1 MKDMKDM
8 KDINIKIDNAEDIS
22 YLESINYDRN
32 IINVAL
38 TIGLKSIQMSQTTM
52 TGNSYIEPL
61 KQIIVEN
68 SIENHENINKINDML
83 CDLLNIKNNSSKK
96 GKLGESLAMNSLKKK
111 YPDWKIENT
120 TGTAHESDI
129 FAYNEYGKILYEIK
143 TYSSNVPSKE
153 IYKFKN
159 DMITTNSKYGIFISQ
174 TSGIVGKKLIDYEIV
189 NNSIAVYVSCAGLNG
204 HGIELGTE
212 FLLSLINSGYLE
224 RRHIVKND
232 NVQYVLNR
240 LNDKMFDLKENI
252 NNFSRIKMQIDEHR
266 ITMNQS
272 IDILYKHTL
281 QYETLANNTLIDIL
295 DIVKKSMPFDI
306 SLIESD
312 KSKNDFMN
320 NISPLNCNN
329 LSYFEKMCKDK
340 DFKICLSEDV
350 LYTIKDDI
358 VYCKIYVKDE
368 SIELYFNI
376 IDINIDLNMKYESIV
391 DNYIVIRIF
400 KDVFHD
406 NLWQIVESRL
416 DSYK

>member
-1 MKDMKDM
+1 M

-22 YLESINYDRN
+22 YLESINYDRD

-68 SIENHENINKINDML
+68 SIENHENIGKINDML
-83 CDLLNIKNNSSKK
+83 CDLLNIKNNSSRK

-120 TGTAHESDI
+120 TGTAHESDM
-129 FAYNEYGKILYEIK
+129 FAYSNEYGKILYEIK

-159 DMITTNSKYGIFISQ
+159 DMVTTNSKYGIFISQ
-174 TSGIVGKKLIDYEIV
+174 TSGIVGKKLIDYEII
-189 NNSIAVYVSCAGLNG
+189 NNSIIVYVSCSGLNG

-266 ITMNQS
+266 NTMNQS
-272 IDILYKHTL
+272 IDTLYKHTL
-281 QYETLANNTLIDIL
+281 QYETLANDTLTDIL

-306 SLIESD
+306 SLIEND
-312 KSKNDFMN
+312 KSKDDFMN
-320 NISPLNCNN
+320 NISALNCNN
-329 LSYFEKMCKDK
+329 LSYFEKMCEGK
-340 DFKICLSEDV
+340 DFKICLSNDI
-350 LYTIKDDI
+350 LYCIKNDT
-358 VYCKIYVKDE
+358 VYCKIYVKKE

-376 IDINIDLNMKYESIV
+376 IDMDINLNMKYEKID
-391 DNYIVIRIF
+391 DNCIVIKILEN
-400 KDVFHD
+400 VFND
-406 NLWQIVESRL
+406 NIWQIVESRL
-416 DSYK
+416 DSCK

>member
-1 MKDMKDM
+1 M

-22 YLESINYDRN
+22 YLESINYDRD

-68 SIENHENINKINDML
+68 SIENHENIGKINDML
-83 CDLLNIKNNSSKK
+83 CDLLNIKNNSSRK

-111 YPDWKIENT
+111 YPDWKIEDT
-120 TGTAHESDI
+120 TGTAHESDM
-129 FAYNEYGKILYEIK
+129 FAYSNEYGKILYEIK

-159 DMITTNSKYGIFISQ
+159 DMVTTNSKYGIFISQ

-266 ITMNQS
+266 NTMNQS
-272 IDILYKHTL
+272 IDTLYKHTL
-281 QYETLANNTLIDIL
+281 QYETLANDTLTDIL

-306 SLIESD
+306 SLIEND
-312 KSKNDFMN
+312 KSKDDFMN
-320 NISPLNCNN
+320 NISALNCNN
-329 LSYFEKMCKDK
+329 LSYFEKMCVGK
-340 DFKICLSEDV
+340 DFKICLSNDI
-350 LYTIKDDI
+350 LYCIKNDT
-358 VYCKIYVKDE
+358 VYCKIYVKKE

-376 IDINIDLNMKYESIV
+376 IDMDINLNMKYEKID
-391 DNYIVIRIF
+391 DNYIVIRILEN
-400 KDVFHD
+400 VFND
-406 NLWQIVESRL
+406 NVWQIVESRL

>member
-1 MKDMKDM
+1 M

-22 YLESINYDRN
+22 YLESINYDRD

-68 SIENHENINKINDML
+68 SIENHENIGKINDML
-83 CDLLNIKNNSSKK
+83 CDLLNIKNNSSRK

-120 TGTAHESDI
+120 TGTAHESDM
-129 FAYNEYGKILYEIK
+129 FAYSNEYGKILYEIK

-159 DMITTNSKYGIFISQ
+159 DMVTTNSKYGIFISQ

-266 ITMNQS
+266 NTMNQS
-272 IDILYKHTL
+272 IDTLYKHTL
-281 QYETLANNTLIDIL
+281 QYETLANDTLTDIL

-306 SLIESD
+306 SLIEND
-312 KSKNDFMN
+312 KSKDDFMN
-320 NISPLNCNN
+320 NISALNCNN
-329 LSYFEKMCKDK
+329 LSYFEKMCVDK
-340 DFKICLSEDV
+340 DFKICLSNDI
-350 LYTIKDDI
+350 LYCIKNDT
-358 VYCKIYVKDE
+358 VYCKIYVKKE

-376 IDINIDLNMKYESIV
+376 IDMDINLNMKYEKID
-391 DNYIVIRIF
+391 DNYIVIKILEN
-400 KDVFHD
+400 VFND
-406 NLWQIVESRL
+406 NVWQIVESRL

>member
-1 MKDMKDM
+1 
-8 KDINIKIDNAEDIS
+8 
-22 YLESINYDRN
+22 
-32 IINVAL
+32 
-38 TIGLKSIQMSQTTM
+38 
-52 TGNSYIEPL
+52 
-61 KQIIVEN
+61 
-68 SIENHENINKINDML
+68 
-83 CDLLNIKNNSSKK
+83 
-96 GKLGESLAMNSLKKK
+96 MNSLKKK

-120 TGTAHESDI
+120 TGTAHESDM
-129 FAYNEYGKILYEIK
+129 FAYSNEYGKILYEIK

-159 DMITTNSKYGIFISQ
+159 DMVTTNSKYGIFISQ

-266 ITMNQS
+266 NTMNQS
-272 IDILYKHTL
+272 IDTLHKHTL
-281 QYETLANNTLIDIL
+281 QYETLANDTLTDIL

-306 SLIESD
+306 SLIEND
-312 KSKNDFMN
+312 KSKDDFMN
-320 NISPLNCNN
+320 NISALNCNN
-329 LSYFEKMCKDK
+329 LSYFEKMCVGK
-340 DFKICLSEDV
+340 DFKICLSNDI
-350 LYTIKDDI
+350 LYCIKNDT
-358 VYCKIYVKDE
+358 VYCKIYVKKE

-376 IDINIDLNMKYESIV
+376 IDMDINLNMKYEKID
-391 DNYIVIRIF
+391 DNYIVIKILEN
-400 KDVFHD
+400 VFND
-406 NLWQIVESRL
+406 NVWQIVESRL

>member
-1 MKDMKDM
+1 M

-22 YLESINYDRN
+22 YLESINYDRD

-68 SIENHENINKINDML
+68 SIENHENIGKINDML
-83 CDLLNIKNNSSKK
+83 CDLLNIKNNSSRK

-120 TGTAHESDI
+120 TGTAHESDM
-129 FAYNEYGKILYEIK
+129 FAYSNEYGKILYEIK

-159 DMITTNSKYGIFISQ
+159 DMVTTNSKYGIFISQ

-189 NNSIAVYVSCAGLNG
+189 NNSIVVYVSCAGLNG

-266 ITMNQS
+266 NTMNQS
-272 IDILYKHTL
+272 IDTLHKHTL
-281 QYETLANNTLIDIL
+281 QYETLANDTLTDIL
-295 DIVKKSMPFDI
+295 DIVKKSIPFDI
-306 SLIESD
+306 SLIEND
-312 KSKNDFMN
+312 KSKDDFMN
-320 NISPLNCNN
+320 NISALNCNN
-329 LSYFEKMCKDK
+329 LSYFEKMCVGK
-340 DFKICLSEDV
+340 DFKICLSNDI
-350 LYTIKDDI
+350 LYCIKNDT
-358 VYCKIYVKDE
+358 VYCKIYVKKE

-376 IDINIDLNMKYESIV
+376 IDMDINLNMKYEKID
-391 DNYIVIRIF
+391 DNYIVIKILEN
-400 KDVFHD
+400 VFND
-406 NLWQIVESRL
+406 NVWQIVESRL

>member
-1 MKDMKDM
+1 M

-22 YLESINYDRN
+22 YLESINYDRD

-68 SIENHENINKINDML
+68 SIENHENIGKINDML
-83 CDLLNIKNNSSKK
+83 CDLLNIKNNSSRK

-111 YPDWKIENT
+111 YPDWKIEDT
-120 TGTAHESDI
+120 TGTAHESDM
-129 FAYNEYGKILYEIK
+129 FAYSNEYGKILYEIK

-159 DMITTNSKYGIFISQ
+159 DMVTTNSKYGIFISQ

-266 ITMNQS
+266 NTMNQS
-272 IDILYKHTL
+272 IDTLYKHTL
-281 QYETLANNTLIDIL
+281 QYETLANDTLTDIL

-306 SLIESD
+306 SLIEND
-312 KSKNDFMN
+312 KSKDDFMN
-320 NISPLNCNN
+320 NISALNCNN
-329 LSYFEKMCKDK
+329 LSYFEKMCVGK
-340 DFKICLSEDV
+340 DFKICLSNDI
-350 LYTIKDDI
+350 LYCIKNDT
-358 VYCKIYVKDE
+358 VYCKIYVKKE

-376 IDINIDLNMKYESIV
+376 IDMDINLNMKYEKID
-391 DNYIVIRIF
+391 DNCIVIKILEN
-400 KDVFHD
+400 VFND
-406 NLWQIVESRL
+406 NVWQIVESRL

>member
-1 MKDMKDM
+1 MKT
-8 KDINIKIDNAEDIS
+8 INISIDNAEDIS
-22 YLESINYDRN
+22 YLESINYDRD

-68 SIENHENINKINDML
+68 SIENHENIGKINDML
-83 CDLLNIKNNSSKK
+83 CDLLNIKNNSSRK

-120 TGTAHESDI
+120 TGTAHESDM
-129 FAYNEYGKILYEIK
+129 FAYSNEYGKILYEIK

-159 DMITTNSKYGIFISQ
+159 DMVATNSKYGIFISQ

-189 NNSIAVYVSCAGLNG
+189 HNSIAVYVSCAGLNG

-212 FLLSLINSGYLE
+212 FLLTLINSGYLE

-266 ITMNQS
+266 STMNQC
-272 IDILYKHTL
+272 IDTLYKHTL
-281 QYETLANNTLIDIL
+281 QYETLANDTLTDIL

-306 SLIESD
+306 SLIEND
-312 KSKNDFMN
+312 KLKDDFMN
-320 NISPLNCNN
+320 NISALNCNN
-329 LSYFEKMCKDK
+329 LSYFEKMCGGK
-340 DFKICLSEDV
+340 DFKICLSNDI
-350 LYTIKDDI
+350 LYCIKNDT
-358 VYCKIYVKDE
+358 VYCKIYVKKE

-376 IDINIDLNMKYESIV
+376 IDMDINLNMKYEKID
-391 DNYIVIRIF
+391 DNYIVIKIL
-400 KDVFHD
+400 DNVFND
-406 NLWQIVESRL
+406 NIWQIVESRL

>member
-1 MKDMKDM
+1 M

-22 YLESINYDRN
+22 YLESINYDRD

-68 SIENHENINKINDML
+68 SIENHENIGKINDML
-83 CDLLNIKNNSSKK
+83 CDLLNIKNNSSRK

-111 YPDWKIENT
+111 YPDWKIEDT
-120 TGTAHESDI
+120 TGTAHESDM
-129 FAYNEYGKILYEIK
+129 FAYSNEYGKILYEIK

-159 DMITTNSKYGIFISQ
+159 DMVTTNSKYGIFISQ

-266 ITMNQS
+266 NTMNQS
-272 IDILYKHTL
+272 IDTLYKHTL
-281 QYETLANNTLIDIL
+281 QYETLANDTLTDIL

-306 SLIESD
+306 SLIEND
-312 KSKNDFMN
+312 KSKDDFMN
-320 NISPLNCNN
+320 NISALNCNN
-329 LSYFEKMCKDK
+329 LSYFEKMCGGK
-340 DFKICLSEDV
+340 DFKICLSNDI
-350 LYTIKDDI
+350 LYCIKNDT
-358 VYCKIYVKDE
+358 VYCKIYVKKE

-376 IDINIDLNMKYESIV
+376 IDMDINLNMKYEKID
-391 DNYIVIRIF
+391 DNYIVIRILENIF
-400 KDVFHD
+400 ND
-406 NLWQIVESRL
+406 NVWQIVESRL

>member
-1 MKDMKDM
+1 M

-22 YLESINYDRN
+22 YLESINYDRD

-68 SIENHENINKINDML
+68 SIENHENIGKINDML
-83 CDLLNIKNNSSKK
+83 CDLLNIKNNSSRK

-111 YPDWKIENT
+111 YPDWKIEDT
-120 TGTAHESDI
+120 TGTAHESDM
-129 FAYNEYGKILYEIK
+129 FAYSNEYGKILYEIK

-159 DMITTNSKYGIFISQ
+159 DMVTTNSKYGIFISQ

-266 ITMNQS
+266 NTMNQS
-272 IDILYKHTL
+272 IDTLYKHTL
-281 QYETLANNTLIDIL
+281 QYETLANDTLTDIL

-306 SLIESD
+306 SLIEND
-312 KSKNDFMN
+312 KSKDDFMN
-320 NISPLNCNN
+320 NISALNCNN
-329 LSYFEKMCKDK
+329 LSYFEKMCVGK
-340 DFKICLSEDV
+340 DFKICLSNDI
-350 LYTIKDDI
+350 LYCIKNDT
-358 VYCKIYVKDE
+358 VYCKIYVKKE

-376 IDINIDLNMKYESIV
+376 IDMDINLNMKYEKID
-391 DNYIVIRIF
+391 DNYIVIKILEN
-400 KDVFHD
+400 VFND
-406 NLWQIVESRL
+406 NVWQIVESRL

>member
-1 MKDMKDM
+1 M

-22 YLESINYDRN
+22 YLESINYDRD

-68 SIENHENINKINDML
+68 SIENHENIGKINDML
-83 CDLLNIKNNSSKK
+83 CDLLNIKNNSSRK

-120 TGTAHESDI
+120 TGTAHESDM
-129 FAYNEYGKILYEIK
+129 FAYSNEYGKILYEIK

-159 DMITTNSKYGIFISQ
+159 DMVTTNSKYGIFISQ

-266 ITMNQS
+266 NTMNQS
-272 IDILYKHTL
+272 IDTLYKHTL
-281 QYETLANNTLIDIL
+281 QYETLANDTLTDIL

-306 SLIESD
+306 SLIEND
-312 KSKNDFMN
+312 KSKDDFMN
-320 NISPLNCNN
+320 NISALNCNN
-329 LSYFEKMCKDK
+329 LSYFEKMCVDK
-340 DFKICLSEDV
+340 DFKICLSNDI
-350 LYTIKDDI
+350 LYCIKNDT
-358 VYCKIYVKDE
+358 VYCKIYVKKE

-376 IDINIDLNMKYESIV
+376 IDMDINLNMKYEKID
-391 DNYIVIRIF
+391 DNCIVIKILEN
-400 KDVFHD
+400 VFND
-406 NLWQIVESRL
+406 NIWQIVESRL

>member
-1 MKDMKDM
+1 M
-8 KDINIKIDNAEDIS
+8 KDINIKIENLEDIS
-22 YLESINYDRN
+22 YLESINYDRD

-68 SIENHENINKINDML
+68 SIENSENIGKINDML
-83 CDLLNIKNNSSKK
+83 CDLLNIKNNSSRK

-120 TGTAHESDI
+120 TGTAHESDM
-129 FAYNEYGKILYEIK
+129 FAYSNEYGKILYEIK

-159 DMITTNSKYGIFISQ
+159 DMVATNCKYGIFISQ

-189 NNSIAVYVSCAGLNG
+189 HNSIAVYVSCAGLNG

-212 FLLSLINSGYLE
+212 FLLTLINSGYLE

-266 ITMNQS
+266 NTMNQS
-272 IDILYKHTL
+272 IDTLYKHTL
-281 QYETLANNTLIDIL
+281 QYETLANDTLTDIL

-306 SLIESD
+306 SLIEND
-312 KSKNDFMN
+312 KSKDDFMN
-320 NISPLNCNN
+320 NISALNCNN
-329 LSYFEKMCKDK
+329 LSYFEKMCVGK
-340 DFKICLSEDV
+340 DFKICLSNDI
-350 LYTIKDDI
+350 LYTIKNDT
-358 VYCKIYVKDE
+358 VYCKIYVKKE

-376 IDINIDLNMKYESIV
+376 IDMDINLNMKYEKI
-391 DNYIVIRIF
+391 DENCIVIKILEN
-400 KDVFHD
+400 VFND
-406 NLWQIVESRL
+406 NVWQIVESRL

>member
-1 MKDMKDM
+1 M

-22 YLESINYDRN
+22 YLESINYDRD

-68 SIENHENINKINDML
+68 SIENHENIGKINDML
-83 CDLLNIKNNSSKK
+83 CDLLNIKNNSSRK

-120 TGTAHESDI
+120 TGTAHESDM
-129 FAYNEYGKILYEIK
+129 FAYSNEYGKILYEIK

-159 DMITTNSKYGIFISQ
+159 DMVTTNSKYGIFISQ

-189 NNSIAVYVSCAGLNG
+189 NNSIVVYVSCAGLNG

-266 ITMNQS
+266 NTMNQS
-272 IDILYKHTL
+272 IDTLYKHTL
-281 QYETLANNTLIDIL
+281 QYETLANDTLTDIL

-306 SLIESD
+306 SLIEND
-312 KSKNDFMN
+312 KSKDDFMN
-320 NISPLNCNN
+320 NISALNCNN
-329 LSYFEKMCKDK
+329 LSYFEKMCVDK
-340 DFKICLSEDV
+340 DFKICLSNDI
-350 LYTIKDDI
+350 LYCIKNDT
-358 VYCKIYVKDE
+358 VYCKIYVKKDY
-368 SIELYFNI
+368 IELYFNI
-376 IDINIDLNMKYESIV
+376 IDMDINLNIKYEKID
-391 DNYIVIRIF
+391 DNCIVIKILEN
-400 KDVFHD
+400 VFND
-406 NLWQIVESRL
+406 NVWQIVESRL

>member
-1 MKDMKDM
+1 M

-22 YLESINYDRN
+22 YLESINYDRD

-68 SIENHENINKINDML
+68 SIENHENIGKINDML
-83 CDLLNIKNNSSKK
+83 CDLLNIKNNSSRK

-120 TGTAHESDI
+120 TGTAHESDM
-129 FAYNEYGKILYEIK
+129 FAYSNEYGKILYEIK

-159 DMITTNSKYGIFISQ
+159 DMVTTNSKYGIFISQ

-189 NNSIAVYVSCAGLNG
+189 NNSIVVYVSCAGLNG

-266 ITMNQS
+266 NTMNQS
-272 IDILYKHTL
+272 IDTLHKHTL
-281 QYETLANNTLIDIL
+281 QYETLANDTLTDIL

-306 SLIESD
+306 SLIEND
-312 KSKNDFMN
+312 KSKDDFMN
-320 NISPLNCNN
+320 NISALNCNN
-329 LSYFEKMCKDK
+329 LSYFEKMCVGK
-340 DFKICLSEDV
+340 DFKICLSNDI
-350 LYTIKDDI
+350 LYCIKNDT
-358 VYCKIYVKDE
+358 VYCKIYVKKE

-376 IDINIDLNMKYESIV
+376 IDMDINLNMKYEKID
-391 DNYIVIRIF
+391 DNYIVIKILEN
-400 KDVFHD
+400 VFND
-406 NLWQIVESRL
+406 NVWQIVESRL

>member
-1 MKDMKDM
+1 M

-22 YLESINYDRN
+22 YLESINYDRD

-68 SIENHENINKINDML
+68 SIENHENIGKINDML
-83 CDLLNIKNNSSKK
+83 CDLLNIKNNSSRK

-120 TGTAHESDI
+120 TGTAHESDM
-129 FAYNEYGKILYEIK
+129 FAYSNEYGKILYEIK

-159 DMITTNSKYGIFISQ
+159 DMVTTNSKYGIFISQ

-266 ITMNQS
+266 NTMNQS
-272 IDILYKHTL
+272 IDTLYKHTL
-281 QYETLANNTLIDIL
+281 QYETLANDTLTDIL

-306 SLIESD
+306 SLIEND
-312 KSKNDFMN
+312 KSKDDFMN
-320 NISPLNCNN
+320 NISALNCNN
-329 LSYFEKMCKDK
+329 LSYFEKMCVGK
-340 DFKICLSEDV
+340 DFKICLSNDI
-350 LYTIKDDI
+350 LYCIKNDT
-358 VYCKIYVKDE
+358 VYCKIYVKKE

-376 IDINIDLNMKYESIV
+376 IDMDINLNMKYEKID
-391 DNYIVIRIF
+391 DNYIVIRILEN
-400 KDVFHD
+400 VFND
-406 NLWQIVESRL
+406 NVWQVVESRL

>member
-1 MKDMKDM
+1 M

-22 YLESINYDRN
+22 YLESINYDRD

-68 SIENHENINKINDML
+68 SIENHENIGKINDML
-83 CDLLNIKNNSSKK
+83 CDLLNIKNNSSRK

-120 TGTAHESDI
+120 TGTAHESDM
-129 FAYNEYGKILYEIK
+129 FAYSNEYGKILYEIK

-159 DMITTNSKYGIFISQ
+159 DMVTTNSKYGIFISQ

-266 ITMNQS
+266 NTMNQS
-272 IDILYKHTL
+272 IDTLYKHTL
-281 QYETLANNTLIDIL
+281 QYETLANDTLTDIL

-306 SLIESD
+306 SLIEND
-312 KSKNDFMN
+312 KSKDDFMN
-320 NISPLNCNN
+320 NISALNCNN
-329 LSYFEKMCKDK
+329 LSYFEKMCVDK
-340 DFKICLSEDV
+340 DFKICLSNDI
-350 LYTIKDDI
+350 LYCIKNDT
-358 VYCKIYVKDE
+358 VYCKIYVKKE

-376 IDINIDLNMKYESIV
+376 IDMDINLNMKYEKI
-391 DNYIVIRIF
+391 DNNCIVIKILEN
-400 KDVFHD
+400 VFND
-406 NLWQIVESRL
+406 NVWQIVESRL

>member
-1 MKDMKDM
+1 M
-8 KDINIKIDNAEDIS
+8 KDINIKIENLEDIS
-22 YLESINYDRN
+22 YLESINYDRD

-68 SIENHENINKINDML
+68 SIENSENIGKINDML
-83 CDLLNIKNNSSKK
+83 CDLLNIKNNSSRK

-120 TGTAHESDI
+120 TGTAHESDM
-129 FAYNEYGKILYEIK
+129 FAYSNEYGKILYEIK

-159 DMITTNSKYGIFISQ
+159 DMITTNCKYGIFISQ

-266 ITMNQS
+266 NTMNQS
-272 IDILYKHTL
+272 IDTLYKHTL
-281 QYETLANNTLIDIL
+281 QYETLANDTLTDIL

-306 SLIESD
+306 SLIEND
-312 KSKNDFMN
+312 KSKDDFMN
-320 NISPLNCNN
+320 NISALNCNN
-329 LSYFEKMCKDK
+329 LSYFEKMCLGK
-340 DFKICLSEDV
+340 DFKICLSNDI
-350 LYTIKDDI
+350 LYTIKNDT
-358 VYCKIYVKDE
+358 VYCKIYVKKE

-376 IDINIDLNMKYESIV
+376 IDMDINLNMKYEKI
-391 DNYIVIRIF
+391 DENCIVIKILEN
-400 KDVFHD
+400 VFND
-406 NLWQIVESRL
+406 NVWQIVESRL

>member
-1 MKDMKDM
+1 M
-8 KDINIKIDNAEDIS
+8 KDINIKIENLEDIS
-22 YLESINYDRN
+22 YLESINYDRD

-68 SIENHENINKINDML
+68 SIENSENIGKINDML
-83 CDLLNIKNNSSKK
+83 CDLLNIKNNSSRK

-120 TGTAHESDI
+120 TGTAHESDM
-129 FAYNEYGKILYEIK
+129 FAYSNEYGKILYEIK

-159 DMITTNSKYGIFISQ
+159 DMVTTNSKYGIFISQ

-266 ITMNQS
+266 NTMNQS
-272 IDILYKHTL
+272 IDTLHKHTL
-281 QYETLANNTLIDIL
+281 QYETLANDTLTDIL

-306 SLIESD
+306 SLIEND
-312 KSKNDFMN
+312 KSKDDFMN
-320 NISPLNCNN
+320 NISALNCNN
-329 LSYFEKMCKDK
+329 LSYFEKMCVGK
-340 DFKICLSEDV
+340 DFKICLSNDI
-350 LYTIKDDI
+350 LYCIKNDT
-358 VYCKIYVKDE
+358 VYCKIYVKKE

-376 IDINIDLNMKYESIV
+376 IDMDINLNMKYEKID
-391 DNYIVIRIF
+391 DNYIVIKILEN
-400 KDVFHD
+400 VFND
-406 NLWQIVESRL
+406 NVWQIVESRL

>member
-1 MKDMKDM
+1 M

-22 YLESINYDRN
+22 YLESINYDRD

-68 SIENHENINKINDML
+68 SIENSENIGKINDML
-83 CDLLNIKNNSSKK
+83 CDLLNIKNNSSRK

-120 TGTAHESDI
+120 TGTAHESDM
-129 FAYNEYGKILYEIK
+129 FAYSNEYGKILYEIK

-159 DMITTNSKYGIFISQ
+159 DMVTTNSKYGIFISQ

-189 NNSIAVYVSCAGLNG
+189 NNSIVVYVSCAGLNG

-266 ITMNQS
+266 NTMNQS
-272 IDILYKHTL
+272 IDTLHKHTL
-281 QYETLANNTLIDIL
+281 QYETLANDTLTDIL
-295 DIVKKSMPFDI
+295 DIAKKSMPFDI
-306 SLIESD
+306 SLIEND
-312 KSKNDFMN
+312 KSKDDFMN
-320 NISPLNCNN
+320 NISALNYNN
-329 LSYFEKMCKDK
+329 LSYFEKMCVDK
-340 DFKICLSEDV
+340 DFKICLSNDI
-350 LYTIKDDI
+350 LYCIKNDT
-358 VYCKIYVKDE
+358 VYCKIYVKKD

-376 IDINIDLNMKYESIV
+376 IDMDINLNMKYEKID
-391 DNYIVIRIF
+391 DNYIVIKILEN
-400 KDVFHD
+400 VFND
-406 NLWQIVESRL
+406 NVWQIVESRL

>member
-1 MKDMKDM
+1 M

-22 YLESINYDRN
+22 YLESINYDRD

-68 SIENHENINKINDML
+68 SIENHENIGKINDML
-83 CDLLNIKNNSSKK
+83 CDLLNIKNNSSRK

-120 TGTAHESDI
+120 TGTAHESDM
-129 FAYNEYGKILYEIK
+129 FAYSNEYGKILYEIK

-159 DMITTNSKYGIFISQ
+159 DMVTTNSKYGIFISQ

-266 ITMNQS
+266 NTMNQS
-272 IDILYKHTL
+272 IDTLYKHTL
-281 QYETLANNTLIDIL
+281 QYETLANDTLTDIL

-306 SLIESD
+306 SLIEND
-312 KSKNDFMN
+312 KSKDDFMN
-320 NISPLNCNN
+320 NISALNCNN
-329 LSYFEKMCKDK
+329 LSYFEKMCVDK
-340 DFKICLSEDV
+340 DFKICLSNDI
-350 LYTIKDDI
+350 LYCIKNDT
-358 VYCKIYVKDE
+358 VYCKIYVKKE

-376 IDINIDLNMKYESIV
+376 IDMDINLNMKYEKID
-391 DNYIVIRIF
+391 DNYIVIRILEN
-400 KDVFHD
+400 VFND
-406 NLWQIVESRL
+406 NVWQIVESRL

>member
-1 MKDMKDM
+1 M

-22 YLESINYDRN
+22 YLESINYDRD

-68 SIENHENINKINDML
+68 SIENHENIGKINDML
-83 CDLLNIKNNSSKK
+83 CDLLNIKNNSSRK

-120 TGTAHESDI
+120 TGTAHESDM
-129 FAYNEYGKILYEIK
+129 FAYSNEYGKILYEIK

-159 DMITTNSKYGIFISQ
+159 DMVTTNSKYGIFISQ

-266 ITMNQS
+266 NTMNQS
-272 IDILYKHTL
+272 IDTLHKHTL
-281 QYETLANNTLIDIL
+281 QYETLANDTLTDIL

-306 SLIESD
+306 SLIEND
-312 KSKNDFMN
+312 KSKDDFMN
-320 NISPLNCNN
+320 NISALNCNN
-329 LSYFEKMCKDK
+329 LSYFEKMCVGK
-340 DFKICLSEDV
+340 DFKICLSNDI
-350 LYTIKDDI
+350 LYCIKNDT
-358 VYCKIYVKDE
+358 VYCKIYVKKE

-376 IDINIDLNMKYESIV
+376 IDMDINLNMKYEKID
-391 DNYIVIRIF
+391 DNYIVIKILEN
-400 KDVFHD
+400 VFND
-406 NLWQIVESRL
+406 NVWQIVESRL

>member
-1 MKDMKDM
+1 M
-8 KDINIKIDNAEDIS
+8 KDINIKIDNLEDIS
-22 YLESINYDRN
+22 YLESINYDRD

-68 SIENHENINKINDML
+68 SIENSENIGKINDML
-83 CDLLNIKNNSSKK
+83 CDLLNIKNNSSRK

-120 TGTAHESDI
+120 TGTAHESDM
-129 FAYNEYGKILYEIK
+129 FAYSNEYGKILYEIK

-159 DMITTNSKYGIFISQ
+159 DMVATNSKYGIFISQ

-189 NNSIAVYVSCAGLNG
+189 HNSIAVYVSCAGLNG

-212 FLLSLINSGYLE
+212 FLLTLINSGYLE

-252 NNFSRIKMQIDEHR
+252 NNFSRIKMQIDDHR
-266 ITMNQS
+266 NTMNQS
-272 IDILYKHTL
+272 IDTLYKHTL
-281 QYETLANNTLIDIL
+281 QYETLANDTLTDIL

-306 SLIESD
+306 SLIEND
-312 KSKNDFMN
+312 KSKDDFMN
-320 NISPLNCNN
+320 NISALNCNN
-329 LSYFEKMCKDK
+329 LSYFEKMCVGK
-340 DFKICLSEDV
+340 DFKICLSNDI
-350 LYTIKDDI
+350 LYTIKNDT
-358 VYCKIYVKDE
+358 VYCKIYVKKE

-376 IDINIDLNMKYESIV
+376 IDMDINLNMKYEKI
-391 DNYIVIRIF
+391 DENCIVIKILEN
-400 KDVFHD
+400 VFND
-406 NLWQIVESRL
+406 NVWQIVESRL

>member
-1 MKDMKDM
+1 M

-22 YLESINYDRN
+22 YLESINYDRD

-68 SIENHENINKINDML
+68 SIENHENIGKINDML
-83 CDLLNIKNNSSKK
+83 CDLLNIKNNSSRK

-129 FAYNEYGKILYEIK
+129 FAYSNEYGKILYEIK

-159 DMITTNSKYGIFISQ
+159 DMVTTNSKYGIFISQ

-189 NNSIAVYVSCAGLNG
+189 NNSIVVYVSCAGLNG

-266 ITMNQS
+266 NTMNQS
-272 IDILYKHTL
+272 IDTLYKHTL
-281 QYETLANNTLIDIL
+281 QYETLANDTLTDIL

-306 SLIESD
+306 SLIEND
-312 KSKNDFMN
+312 KSKDDFMN
-320 NISPLNCNN
+320 NISALNCNN
-329 LSYFEKMCKDK
+329 LSYFEKMCVDK
-340 DFKICLSEDV
+340 DFKICLSNDI
-350 LYTIKDDI
+350 LYCIKNDT
-358 VYCKIYVKDE
+358 VYCKIYVKKDY
-368 SIELYFNI
+368 IELYFNI
-376 IDINIDLNMKYESIV
+376 IDMDINLNIKYEKID
-391 DNYIVIRIF
+391 DNCIVIKILEN
-400 KDVFHD
+400 VFND
-406 NLWQIVESRL
+406 NVWQIVESRL